1 MWSRR
6 GLGRLCASALLSAG
20 LPVAK
25 AQVSPPAVVNATPV
39 VRAPL
44 GRLVVAVDQ
53 KASFCY
59 LPLTIAERLG
69 YFAAE
74 GLDLQVRDFSEQ
86 GQAIQAVL
94 TGAAHVVSGPYSNT
108 IGLQVRG
115 QQFRSFVLQG
125 RTPQL
130 VLGVS
135 QQTMG
140 QFRHLRD
147 LRGRRVA
154 VTGLGSA
161 SHRIARMLLS
171 RAGLAPQDV
180 TFQVHAGPAAT
191 VAAFRAGQV
200 DALCYH
206 DPLITQ
212 LEQSGELRVVA
223 DTRTLRGCAEVFGG
237 PLPAGSLFASSDFVS
252 ENPRKCQAM
261 ADAIVHALK
270 WLQTAGPSDLNKTVP
285 ESYFQGDRGLYL
297 AAFSRARESW
307 ALDGLMPDNGP
318 QTAVR
323 MLAQFEDAQQ
333 LQRVDL
339 ARTFTNEFARVA
351 KARFRA

>member
-6 GLGRLCASALLSAG
+6 GLGRVCASALLTAG
-20 LPVAK
+20 LPAVK
-25 AQVSPPAVVNATPV
+25 AQTPTAAVNAPPL

-44 GRLVVAVDQ
+44 GRVVVAVDH

-74 GLDLQVRDFSEQ
+74 GLDVLVRDFSEP
-86 GQAIQAVL
+86 GQALQAVL
-94 TGAAHVVSGPYSNT
+94 TGAAHVVSGPYSHT
-108 IGLQVRG
+108 IGLQLRG
-115 QQFRSFVLQG
+115 QQLRSFVLQG

-140 QFRHLRD
+140 GFRQLRE

-154 VTGLGSA
+154 VTSLGSA
-161 SHRIARMLLS
+161 SHRIARLLLG
-171 RAGLAPQDV
+171 RAGLGPQDV
-180 TFQVHAGPAAT
+180 HFQVFAHATAT
-191 VAAFRAGQV
+191 EAAFRSGQV

-223 DTRTLRGCAEVFGG
+223 DTRTMRGNAEVFGG
-237 PLPAGSLFASSDFVS
+237 PLPAGSLCASSGFVG
-252 ENPRKCQAM
+252 EHPRQCQAM
-261 ADAIVHALK
+261 ASALVRALK

-285 ESYFQGDRGLYL
+285 ESYFEGDRSLYL

-307 ALDGLMPDNGP
+307 VPDGLMPENGP
-318 QTAVR
+318 QTVVR
-323 MLAQFEDAQQ
+323 MLSQFGDAPQ

>member
-6 GLGRLCASALLSAG
+6 GLGRVCASALLTAG
-20 LPVAK
+20 LPAVR
-25 AQVSPPAVVNATPV
+25 AQTPTAAVNATPI

-44 GRLVVAVDQ
+44 GRVVLAVDHR
-53 KASFCY
+53 ASFCY

-74 GLDLQVRDFSEQ
+74 GLDVVVRDFSET
-86 GQAIQAVL
+86 GQALQAVL

-108 IGLQVRG
+108 IGLQMRG
-115 QQFRSFVLQG
+115 QQLRSFVLQG

-135 QQTMG
+135 QQTMSG
-140 QFRHLRD
+140 FRHLRD
-147 LRGRRVA
+147 LRGRRLA
-154 VTGLGSA
+154 VTSLGSA
-161 SHRIARMLLS
+161 SHRIARLLLG

-180 TFQVHAGPAAT
+180 NFQVFAGPAAT
-191 VAAFRAGQV
+191 VAAFRSGQV
-200 DALCYH
+200 DAICYH

-223 DTRTLRGCAEVFGG
+223 DTRTMRGNAEVFGG
-237 PLPAGSLFASSDFVS
+237 PLPAGSLCASSEFVS
-252 ENPRKCQAM
+252 ENPRQCQAM
-261 ADAIVHALK
+261 ASAMVHALK

-285 ESYFQGDRGLYL
+285 ESYFQGDRSLYL

-307 ALDGLMPDNGP
+307 VPDGLMPESGP

-323 MLAQFEDAQQ
+323 MLAQFGDAQQ

>member
-6 GLGRLCASALLSAG
+6 GLGRVCASALLTAG
-20 LPVAK
+20 LPAVK
-25 AQVSPPAVVNATPV
+25 AQTPTAAVSATPI

-44 GRLVVAVDQ
+44 GRVVVAVDH

-69 YFAAE
+69 YFATE
-74 GLDLQVRDFSEQ
+74 GLDVLVRDFSEP
-86 GQAIQAVL
+86 GQALQAVL
-94 TGAAHVVSGPYSNT
+94 TGAAHVVSGPYSHT
-108 IGLQVRG
+108 IGLQLRG
-115 QQFRSFVLQG
+115 QQLRSFVLQG

-135 QQTMG
+135 QQTMSG
-140 QFRHLRD
+140 FRQLRD

-154 VTGLGSA
+154 VTSLGSA
-161 SHRIARMLLS
+161 SHRIARLLLG
-171 RAGLAPQDV
+171 RVGLGPQDV
-180 TFQVHAGPAAT
+180 NFQVFAHAAAT

-206 DPLITQ
+206 DPMITQ

-223 DTRTLRGCAEVFGG
+223 DTRTMRGTAEVFGG
-237 PLPAGSLFASSDFVS
+237 PLPAGSLCASGEFVV
-252 ENPRKCQAM
+252 EHPRQCQAM
-261 ADAIVHALK
+261 ASALVRALK

-285 ESYFQGDRGLYL
+285 ESYFQGDRSLYL

-307 ALDGLMPDNGP
+307 VPDGLMPESGP

-323 MLAQFEDAQQ
+323 MLAQFGDAQQ

-339 ARTFTNEFARVA
+339 ASTFTNEFARVA
-351 KARFRA
+351 KVRFRA

>member
-6 GLGRLCASALLSAG
+6 EFGRVGLLAGLGLGTAG
-20 LPVAK
+20 LRAQGPAAAVNVA
-25 AQVSPPAVVNATPV
+25 PV

-44 GRLVVAVDQ
+44 GRVVVAVDR

-74 GLDLQVRDFSEQ
+74 GLDLQVREFGESGLALQALFS
-86 GQAIQAVL
+86 
-94 TGAAHVVSGPYSNT
+94 GAAQVISGPYSNT
-108 IGLQVRG
+108 IGLQLRG
-115 QQFRSFVLQG
+115 LSYSAFVLQG

-135 QQTMG
+135 RQSLG
-140 QFRHLRD
+140 GFRHLRE

-154 VTGLGSA
+154 VTALGSA
-161 SHRIARMLLS
+161 SHRLARLLLS
-171 RAGLAPQDV
+171 RAGLKPQDV
-180 TFQVHAGPAAT
+180 QFQAFAGPAAT
-191 VAAFRAGQV
+191 VAAFRTGQV

-212 LEQSGELRVVA
+212 LELSGELRVVA
-223 DTRTLRGCAEVFGG
+223 DTRTLRGNAEVFGG
-237 PLPAGSLFASSDFVS
+237 PLPAGSLCASSAFVV
-252 ENPRKCQAM
+252 ENPQACQAM
-261 ADAIVHALK
+261 ADAMVHALK

-285 ESYFQGDRGLYL
+285 EHYFQGDRGLYF

-307 ALDGLMPDNGP
+307 VPDGMMPESGP
-318 QTAVR
+318 RAAVR
-323 MLAQFEDAQQ
+323 MLSHFGDAPQ

-339 ARTFTNEFARVA
+339 TSTFTNQFARQA